1 MAGGSHLKR
10 LKSSLREQ
18 GLTGPQKSK
27 KQKRQ
32 IANDGKAK
40 NDKRLNRTEALNQI
54 REQFNPFDLKH
65 NARGPKFEVTTNRP
79 STGNAAKGIA
89 GRPVASTTAAE
100 QRRRDTLLLEMQ
112 RRNKVG
118 GILDRR
124 FGESEP
130 NMAEEEK
137 MLERFAREKQRSHK
151 KTNLFD
157 LEEAEPLGELTHG
170 GEALTLDTQLVDDF
184 DEDDLDSDDDE
195 GLAEARKR
203 ALKRIRDAEADE
215 EGEGGEGEP
224 ERKKSKKEVMEEVIA
239 KSKAYKYERQVAK
252 DEDEELRGQLDKELP
267 ELQMLL
273 AARVRKNVPKD
284 DKPPQLVAGM
294 EKSAFD
300 KDFDRRLK
308 QLILDK
314 RSKPTERTKTDEEK
328 AEEEVERL
336 KKLESDRQKR
346 MRGES
351 VSDDDNESEDDKM
364 DEEPVEEPA
373 FQFFTEDPEED
384 FGLGKG
390 VQASKGRSKGRPS
403 ADELGGDED
412 DFFIDDD
419 LVASGSDLDIA
430 ESDLEEETDLSGD
443 EQEEAD
449 ESDDE
454 FTKGLL
460 NESETRSNIF
470 TTGAQA
476 DGKVDAS
483 DLPYTFPCPD
493 TVSDFVVLAKQYPI
507 DKLPTIVQRIRAV
520 YHPKL
525 DSRHK
530 EKLEHFAIALVDY
543 IAMDHVELGTPFQV
557 IEQIMRHIHSLAKTF
572 FPVEI
577 AIRFRHHIKEM
588 EDQRP
593 QALHTGDLILFTA
606 VGMFPTSDHF
616 HQVVTPMM
624 LTIDRY
630 LSLKAPK
637 TLDDL
642 ATGAYLST
650 LVLQYQAFSKR
661 YMPSVMNVCLNTIA
675 AVAPQKASWPGT
687 FPVHE
692 PAADVRLLSTK
703 KGAIRKL
710 KISDCTPQEQ
720 TKDQR
725 QELKLALLAASAQLL
740 AAAADIW
747 ASASAFTETFGP
759 ALEMISQLTKSKNSQ
774 LPPALVDQLEKVIL
788 KLRILSNS
796 ARLARRPLELHHH
809 RPLAIKMG
817 IPKFEDSFDP
827 NKHYDPDRDRAELA
841 KLRAEHKRERK
852 GAMRELRKDARFMQ
866 RENLRV
872 KKAKDEAYEKK
883 YKRLVAEIQNEEGRE
898 ANAYERE
905 REGRK
910 KARSSSETTAEGKKP
925 PLSSN
930 AGTYTIKCFFADF
943 MTRNNLGDHLAWLL
957 GNIAITKPTC
967 PSYPQNLS
975 LSQSQLKP
983 ASFETKSS
991 LSNIAVKRAHSAPN
1005 EIAAAAHANDTPKH
1019 TVRDPG
1025 GAPNA
1030 HEDMAKLMSASK
1042 PHKPSLLSKNQQLP
1056 TPDPS
1061 SNVGG
1066 ALQRA
1071 YKAQL
1076 EEHHAGHSLRS
1087 PVPAKREPFSQ
1098 SKRTETRSL
1107 TAPQAVHPKIKTSQT
1122 PTRDLPNLDDFDLS
1136 DVMDLTGDD
1145 TVISINFGD
1154 QVKIWNEEHGK
1165 RSEPPSHRGQKRKS
1179 MDVADMDDF
1188 NSDDEFPD
1196 LYDILETPAPKRK
1209 ITKVTTPSM
1218 RHQEPSLLETH
1229 DQAVRPSTNR
1239 IQKIYRQTSDDGNPG
1254 TPRRPMPLA
1263 HHDQYLGRTPSK
1275 ALVLSSS
1282 PNARKPVDSTPDA
1295 CQVKGTPAPGLVKK
1309 RRIIQDSDDDEPN
1322 DEWITPPS
1330 RHVSIAQQDHD
1341 VLRALQSP
1349 TTDDELMALETPSR
1363 AEPTQ
1368 VAPITKMAAPT
1379 LPAKQEASSRPI
1391 SQSQSS
1397 GPLVGSQIPGD
1408 PDPAVLEWFLKTEL
1422 LLEAKT
1428 KSLETRITKNS
1439 EAFGILLKQGGTKED
1454 RQKVKSEKKV
1464 LLAQKEALKSVQA
1477 VAEQLKPLQDER
1489 QLLAVQLAEAY
1500 DAGLDTDDDESRLDD
1515 ISDSIKAL
1523 EQTYLPLLPAAG
1535 IDADFMA
1542 EHERTSK
1549 PTVHFEDSVILNTQP
1564 SHPGAGQKVHSR
1576 NALPCTEVIQQ
1587 TQFSSAPQHKESS
1600 PPPFPRTSTR
1610 TPKVSQVSYNRTPAG
1625 HILVED
1631 DAEDFFDDIE
1641 ESDLSAMTPSFPAV
1655 PAFKPSRGTS
1665 AKPSSRPDTFSDG
1678 FDDDDAMVA
1687 MAEAHETNEMPS
1699 NDMLSRRPILAK
1711 TSGNA
1716 VTSSK
1721 PKAVPKKREA
1731 AVLKASIPAELLKHR
1746 WSEDVTKALKDRFRM
1761 RGFRT
1766 NQLEAINATL
1776 AGKDAF
1782 VLMPT
1787 GGGKSLCYQLPAV
1800 VTSGKTKGITVV
1812 VSPLLSLMQDQ
1823 VDHLTALGI
1832 KAKAFSSAIQA
1843 PARREILEFMNS
1855 PYPDHQFTMLYVSP
1869 EMLNASAQF
1878 ERALANVYRNQKLAR
1893 FVVDEAH
1900 CVSQW
1905 GHDFRPDY
1913 KDLFKLRS
1921 NYPSVPI
1928 IALTATATTNVIVD
1942 IQHNLQID
1950 KCQVFTQS
1958 FNRPNLTYAVERK
1971 EKGLIETIAQLIQSK
1986 YNNQTGIIY
1995 VLSRKNTEDV
2005 ATKLRDNYGISASH
2019 YHAAMKPEE
2028 KWNVQRRWQKGS
2040 IKVVVATIAFG
2051 MGIDKPDERDFSEF
2065 AIAVI
2070 ETIKAHKY
2078 LTINQCADILL
2089 GKKRPKTIDDNL
2101 DDNHGFIKG
2110 RLAKH
2115 EIERLVD
2122 KLLAESALREENT
2135 FNKHAKIAIQY
2146 IYVGVNA
2153 NKYISGRSKLMMS
2166 VKVSNKDKES
2176 SAPKPRKRTKKDSAD
2191 GGDKPMSG
2199 QSRLPPST
2207 NVSSPATGK
2216 TTRRAKG
2223 KNTVLDEESDFEERD
2238 ANTHVN
2244 GYERDEFVVSDDD
2257 SDDGFEPRPAARRR
2271 KVAVPLG
2278 PRISQEDRLRELEDW
2293 QQDLIENFVRDAK
2306 VLEEKLRNQQQLRKP
2321 LFSEAILREMAINR
2335 TTTLAK
2341 MRAISGIDAERVTKF
2356 GSKFLPLIK
2365 SCEALY
2371 EQADEQDD
2379 AEGSALYAGQGA
2391 DAITISDEDGEE
2403 REDLDDEEREPSKY
2417 FRGASE
2423 HDDSEPEV
2431 PSPKAARAWESRFGA
2446 TAGPRGGSYRGG
2458 GGRRGGFRAGSRGGS
2473 RKASGSRKQSSE
2485 YTRRGSSRGSSRG
2498 SGVTKR
2504 RASGSAR
2511 GGDSAA
2517 TSGASRSSLISSYA
2531 YRGGGK
2537 SGGSGIGLMPT

>member
-89 GRPVASTTAAE
+89 GRP
-100 QRRRDTLLLEMQ
+100 
-112 RRNKVG
+112 
-118 GILDRR
+118 
-124 FGESEP
+124 
-130 NMAEEEK
+130 
-137 MLERFAREKQRSHK
+137 
-151 KTNLFD
+151 
-157 LEEAEPLGELTHG
+157 AEPLGELTHG

-1030 HEDMAKLMSASK
+1030 HEDMAKLI
-1042 PHKPSLLSKNQQLP
+1042 
-1056 TPDPS
+1056 
-1061 SNVGG
+1061 
-1066 ALQRA
+1066 
-1071 YKAQL
+1071 
-1076 EEHHAGHSLRS
+1076 LRS

-1098 SKRTETRSL
+1098 SKRTE
-1107 TAPQAVHPKIKTSQT
+1107 TSQT

-1196 LYDILETPAPKRK
+1196 LYDILETPAPKSSKATK

-1229 DQAVRPSTNR
+1229 DQA
-1239 IQKIYRQTSDDGNPG
+1239 
-1254 TPRRPMPLA
+1254 
-1263 HHDQYLGRTPSK
+1263 
-1275 ALVLSSS
+1275 
-1282 PNARKPVDSTPDA
+1282 
-1295 CQVKGTPAPGLVKK
+1295 
-1309 RRIIQDSDDDEPN
+1309 
-1322 DEWITPPS
+1322 
-1330 RHVSIAQQDHD
+1330 
-1341 VLRALQSP
+1341 
-1349 TTDDELMALETPSR
+1349 
-1363 AEPTQ
+1363 
-1368 VAPITKMAAPT
+1368 
-1379 LPAKQEASSRPI
+1379 
-1391 SQSQSS
+1391 SQSS

-1408 PDPAVLEWFLKTEL
+1408 PDPAVLEWFLKTEF
-1422 LLEAKT
+1422 
-1428 KSLETRITKNS
+1428 

-1549 PTVHFEDSVILNTQP
+1549 PTVHFEDS
-1564 SHPGAGQKVHSR
+1564 
-1576 NALPCTEVIQQ
+1576 
-1587 TQFSSAPQHKESS
+1587 
-1600 PPPFPRTSTR
+1600 
-1610 TPKVSQVSYNRTPAG
+1610 VSYNRTPAG

-1787 GGGKSLCYQLPAV
+1787 GG
-1800 VTSGKTKGITVV
+1800 
-1812 VSPLLSLMQDQ
+1812 

-1958 FNRPNLTYAVERK
+1958 FNRPNLT
-1971 EKGLIETIAQLIQSK
+1971 K

-2051 MGIDKPDERDFSEF
+2051 MGIDKPDVRFVIHHSLPKSLEGYYQETGRAGRDGKPSDCILYFGYGDVFTLKKMINDGDGSEEQKERQRGMLNRMSTYCDDQKDCRRVTILRYFGEAFNVADCNKTCDNCLHKGVFEERDFSEF
-2065 AIAVI
+2065 AIA
-2070 ETIKAHKY
+2070 
-2078 LTINQCADILL
+2078 CADILL
-2089 GKKRPKTIDDNL
+2089 GKKR
-2101 DDNHGFIKG
+2101 

-2423 HDDSEPEV
+2423 HDDSEPDFGSKFLPLIKSCEALYEQADEQDDAEGSALYAGQGADAITISDEDGEEREDLDDEEREPSKYFRGASEHDDSEPDV

>member
-1 MAGGSHLKR
+1 
-10 LKSSLREQ
+10 
-18 GLTGPQKSK
+18 
-27 KQKRQ
+27 
-32 IANDGKAK
+32 
-40 NDKRLNRTEALNQI
+40 
-54 REQFNPFDLKH
+54 
-65 NARGPKFEVTTNRP
+65 
-79 STGNAAKGIA
+79 
-89 GRPVASTTAAE
+89 
-100 QRRRDTLLLEMQ
+100 
-112 RRNKVG
+112 
-118 GILDRR
+118 
-124 FGESEP
+124 
-130 NMAEEEK
+130 
-137 MLERFAREKQRSHK
+137 
-151 KTNLFD
+151 
-157 LEEAEPLGELTHG
+157 
-170 GEALTLDTQLVDDF
+170 
-184 DEDDLDSDDDE
+184 
-195 GLAEARKR
+195 
-203 ALKRIRDAEADE
+203 
-215 EGEGGEGEP
+215 
-224 ERKKSKKEVMEEVIA
+224 
-239 KSKAYKYERQVAK
+239 
-252 DEDEELRGQLDKELP
+252 
-267 ELQMLL
+267 
-273 AARVRKNVPKD
+273 
-284 DKPPQLVAGM
+284 
-294 EKSAFD
+294 
-300 KDFDRRLK
+300 
-308 QLILDK
+308 
-314 RSKPTERTKTDEEK
+314 
-328 AEEEVERL
+328 
-336 KKLESDRQKR
+336 
-346 MRGES
+346 
-351 VSDDDNESEDDKM
+351 
-364 DEEPVEEPA
+364 
-373 FQFFTEDPEED
+373 
-384 FGLGKG
+384 
-390 VQASKGRSKGRPS
+390 
-403 ADELGGDED
+403 
-412 DFFIDDD
+412 
-419 LVASGSDLDIA
+419 
-430 ESDLEEETDLSGD
+430 
-443 EQEEAD
+443 
-449 ESDDE
+449 
-454 FTKGLL
+454 
-460 NESETRSNIF
+460 
-470 TTGAQA
+470 
-476 DGKVDAS
+476 
-483 DLPYTFPCPD
+483 
-493 TVSDFVVLAKQYPI
+493 
-507 DKLPTIVQRIRAV
+507 
-520 YHPKL
+520 
-525 DSRHK
+525 
-530 EKLEHFAIALVDY
+530 
-543 IAMDHVELGTPFQV
+543 
-557 IEQIMRHIHSLAKTF
+557 
-572 FPVEI
+572 
-577 AIRFRHHIKEM
+577 
-588 EDQRP
+588 
-593 QALHTGDLILFTA
+593 
-606 VGMFPTSDHF
+606 
-616 HQVVTPMM
+616 
-624 LTIDRY
+624 
-630 LSLKAPK
+630 
-637 TLDDL
+637 
-642 ATGAYLST
+642 
-650 LVLQYQAFSKR
+650 
-661 YMPSVMNVCLNTIA
+661 
-675 AVAPQKASWPGT
+675 
-687 FPVHE
+687 
-692 PAADVRLLSTK
+692 
-703 KGAIRKL
+703 
-710 KISDCTPQEQ
+710 
-720 TKDQR
+720 
-725 QELKLALLAASAQLL
+725 
-740 AAAADIW
+740 
-747 ASASAFTETFGP
+747 
-759 ALEMISQLTKSKNSQ
+759 
-774 LPPALVDQLEKVIL
+774 
-788 KLRILSNS
+788 
-796 ARLARRPLELHHH
+796 
-809 RPLAIKMG
+809 
-817 IPKFEDSFDP
+817 
-827 NKHYDPDRDRAELA
+827 
-841 KLRAEHKRERK
+841 
-852 GAMRELRKDARFMQ
+852 
-866 RENLRV
+866 
-872 KKAKDEAYEKK
+872 
-883 YKRLVAEIQNEEGRE
+883 
-898 ANAYERE
+898 
-905 REGRK
+905 
-910 KARSSSETTAEGKKP
+910 
-925 PLSSN
+925 
-930 AGTYTIKCFFADF
+930 

-957 GNIAITKPTC
+957 SNVAITKPTC
-967 PSYPQNLS
+967 PSYPQSLS

-983 ASFETKSS
+983 ASFETKST

-1061 SNVGG
+1061 TSAGG

-1076 EEHHAGHSLRS
+1076 EEQHAGHSLRS
-1087 PVPAKREPFSQ
+1087 PFPAKREPVSQ
-1098 SKRTETRSL
+1098 SKRTATRSL
-1107 TAPQAVHPKIKTSQT
+1107 TAPQAVRPNIKTSQT

-1145 TVISINFGD
+1145 TIISPDSINFGD
-1154 QVKIWNEEHGK
+1154 EVKIWNEEHGK
-1165 RSEPPSHRGQKRKS
+1165 RSEPLSHRGQKRKS

-1196 LYDILETPAPKRK
+1196 LYDILETPAPKSSK
-1209 ITKVTTPSM
+1209 ATKVTKITT
-1218 RHQEPSLLETH
+1218 PSLLETH

-1239 IQKIYRQTSDDGNPG
+1239 IQKTYRQISDDGNPG
-1254 TPRRPMPLA
+1254 TPRRPMPLS

-1282 PNARKPVDSTPDA
+1282 PNTGEPVDSTPDA
-1295 CQVKGTPAPGLVKK
+1295 CQVKGTPAPALVKK

-1322 DEWITPPS
+1322 DELITPPS

-1341 VLRALQSP
+1341 VLRAIQSP

-1363 AEPTQ
+1363 AELVQ

-1408 PDPAVLEWFLKTEL
+1408 PDPAVLEWFLRTEL
-1422 LLEAKT
+1422 VLESKT

-1523 EQTYLPLLPAAG
+1523 EQTYLPLLSAAG

-1542 EHERTSK
+1542 EHERTQK
-1549 PTVHFEDSVILNTQP
+1549 PTVHFKDSVILNTQP

-1587 TQFSSAPQHKESS
+1587 TQFSSAPQYRQTS

-1610 TPKVSQVSYNRTPAG
+1610 TPKDSQVSYDRAPAG

-1641 ESDLSAMTPSFPAV
+1641 ESDLSAMTPSFSAV
-1655 PAFKPSRGTS
+1655 SAFKPSDGTS
-1665 AKPSSRPDTFSDG
+1665 AKLSSRPDTFSDG

-1986 YNNQTGIIY
+1986 YDNQTGIIY

-2051 MGIDKPDERDFSEF
+2051 MGIDKPDVRFVIHHSLPKSLEGYYQETGRAGRDGKPSDCILYFGYGDVFTLKKMINDGDGSEEQKERQRGMLNRMSTYCDDQKDCRRVTILRYFGEAFNVADCNKTCDNCLHKGVFEERDFSEF

-2101 DDNHGFIKG
+2101 DDNHGFVKG

-2191 GGDKPMSG
+2191 GGDKPMPG

-2216 TTRRAKG
+2216 TTRRAQG
-2223 KNTVLDEESDFEERD
+2223 KNVVLDEESDFEERD
-2238 ANTHVN
+2238 ADTHVN
-2244 GYERDEFVVSDDD
+2244 GYERDEFVVSDDE

-2365 SCEALY
+2365 SCESLY

-2391 DAITISDEDGEE
+2391 DAITISDEDGDET
-2403 REDLDDEEREPSKY
+2403 EDLDDEERDQPSKY

-2423 HDDSEPEV
+2423 HDESEPEV

-2485 YTRRGSSRGSSRG
+2485 YTRRGSSSRG

-2511 GGDSAA
+2511 GGGSAA
-2517 TSGASRSSLISSYA
+2517 TSGASRSALISSYA